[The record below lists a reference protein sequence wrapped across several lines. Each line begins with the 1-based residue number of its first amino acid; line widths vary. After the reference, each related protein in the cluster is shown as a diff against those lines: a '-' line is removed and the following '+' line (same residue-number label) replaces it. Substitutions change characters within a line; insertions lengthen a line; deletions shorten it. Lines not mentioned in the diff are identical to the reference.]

1 MNQISNIFFYSENNN
16 YDTRQNKT
24 RRLIDAIYIFY
35 IFFSSIFFGTFT
47 IVNDHIYTEGSA

>member
-35 IFFSSIFFGTFT
+35 IFFSSIFFW
-47 IVNDHIYTEGSA
+47 NIYYC

>member
-24 RRLIDAIYIFY
+24 RRLIDAIYIF
-35 IFFSSIFFGTFT
+35 IKSSVQFFFGTFT